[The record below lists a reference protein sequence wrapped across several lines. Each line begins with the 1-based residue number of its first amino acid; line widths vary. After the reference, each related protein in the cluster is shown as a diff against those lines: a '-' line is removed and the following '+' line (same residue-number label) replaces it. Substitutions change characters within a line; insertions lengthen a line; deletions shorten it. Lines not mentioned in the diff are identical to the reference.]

1 MAVKTDYKT
10 GDKVVFISEEEHKEF
25 PNFYPEVGTV
35 GTVVNVHG
43 FVALVK
49 WEQGSTSKG
58 DCWWCNCDKIIPTKE
73 YFKKEKEKVMRNYST
88 ADVAEVKH
96 GEWVHGECV
105 SHCSEC
111 GFETYPE
118 NITPYCPN
126 CGARMDGGDFDEMP
140 NIKSQE

>member
-49 WEQGSTSKG
+49 REQGSTSKG
-58 DCWWCNCDKIIPTKE
+58 DCWLCNCDKIIPTKE

-96 GEWVHGECV
+96 GEWIHGECV

-111 GFETYPE
+111 GVETYPE

-126 CGARMDGGDFDEMP
+126 CRARMDGGDE
-140 NIKSQE
+140 

>member
-1 MAVKTDYKT
+1 MAVKTDYKV
-10 GDKVVFISEEEHKEF
+10 GDKVVLVDGDMHGMF
-25 PNFYPEVGTV
+25 PEFYPEVGTV
-35 GTVVNVHG
+35 GTVLGRVTNR
-43 FVALVK
+43 ALVK
-49 WEQGSTSKG
+49 WKKGSTTKG
-58 DCWWCNCDKIIPTKE
+58 DTWLCDYKLIIPAKE

-111 GFETYPE
+111 GVETYPE

-126 CGARMDGGDFDEMP
+126 CGARMDGGDAE
-140 NIKSQE
+140 